1 MYGRVLLGIAK
12 KVARFRPRKKIII
25 PKDRAASRKSIDQ
38 VLKEAPRYSSGRVIP
53 QTPPPDKLK
62 GGLLPLRNKRGKPVK
77 PIKKPA
83 TITNKIKLPKKRK

>member
-38 VLKEAPRYSSGRVIP
+38 VLKEAHRYSSGRVIP
-53 QTPPPDKLK
+53 QTPSPDKLK
-62 GGLLPLRNKRGKPVK
+62 GGLLPLRNKRGKPLK
-77 PIKKPA
+77 PIKAPRPVNK
-83 TITNKIKLPKKRK
+83 KIKLPK